1 MSVKEFEERE
11 RERKETEKKEKE
23 KGGQYH
29 DRPDVPPDQSPDLK
43 PEDEVARRD
52 PESKKVRDEQLA
64 KADGHGEK
72 TGKKLDGMEKKQ
84 EEKEKNQGKGKE
96 NERSAWTYRGPD
108 LDGR

>member
-84 EEKEKNQGKGKE
+84 NDQEKSREQARDQDRQRD
-96 NERSAWTYRGPD
+96 ER
-108 LDGR
+108 GRERER